1 MATYRADLVQN
12 IQPAT
17 ADYQALARSAELR
30 GQADVNLLKVLGEV
44 GVSAYKAYQAE
55 DIKSTATGAMVKNE
69 KGELVESNTDLLNAQ
84 ELTEAFLTRNQAAQ
98 KASLLETEARKLAG
112 QQYTYASEF
121 EGGMP
126 YEAQQRDIAQFEAA
140 KAQTLTQYSTEIQR
154 LKEASKGGMSKEEY
168 VARVSAI
175 TKKAIAKYPHMSDEI
190 RQQVG
195 IVTGLPYADRWAQMQ
210 YVKDMFSK
218 SDSSGGADPLDPRKA
233 LASTITAMAKTN
245 LFGTEVQLNE
255 IYHNNPEKFNDIVKN
270 YNEYTAV
277 IAKEQQ
283 AVATLQRDV
292 AVADNDAD
300 KRRGIFG
307 VIFQTAFGGNVLT
320 SSMKATQ
327 DKESPYHQVFEL
339 MKQGKNLTTHP
350 GAFETH
356 VKMHV
361 AQMRTNI
368 ESAYRTASNQ
378 LELWLAKSNVS
389 DGKRNEMRKD
399 LTTLRDIELGRYANE
414 NGLIAMSS
422 IMARH
427 KEKTIEQQK
436 TLFEFAI
443 KGLSSFNNNA
453 LIQAYF
459 ASDASRSRLAIENP
473 NFYAKINQMEETVS
487 STLQMLR
494 NESEAYSDL
503 EKIASV
509 MRQATAAPASM
520 EIDYIIGDSTM
531 YKATHEAMMGQ
542 ARGSLDKATAGL
554 PLDKQEVNIISSA
567 FATSAQYGAN
577 ANQLMN
583 RHQEF
588 YNSLSKLPASQLA
601 IVKENVNNGAKA
613 AIINVMQIKQVLEA
627 KYGMTINLGLNSMG
641 EIAPILSAV
650 DVRNSKAREMISEFT
665 KASRPL
671 IRTAIFA
678 RAAVTGEE
686 PKVGGQAFLTAITNN
701 TPPEDFFS
709 LGGAGRGQTEG
720 SPGITNYNYETGE
733 VIPPSIYSGTQA
745 EREAYDEQQRKK
757 IADNIAKMEGKQPAG
772 EAPKPAPQEDTGPIS
787 IRDDVEK
794 LTWLNKRQKERLYDN
809 IVRAVKDGSLTNL
822 TRFAKILQTATE
834 EERKKLV
841 ESLK

>member
-17 ADYQALARSAELR
+17 ADYQALARSTELR

-84 ELTEAFLTRNQAAQ
+84 ELTEAFLTRNQAAN
-98 KASLLETEARKLAG
+98 KASLLETEARQLAG
-112 QQYTYASEF
+112 QQYTYASEL
-121 EGGMP
+121 EGSMP

-168 VARVSAI
+168 VSRVSAI

-195 IVTGLPYADRWAQMQ
+195 IITGLPYADRWAQMQ

-218 SDSSGGADPLDPRKA
+218 SGSSGGADPLDPRKA
-233 LASTITAMAKTN
+233 LASTITEIAKTN

-255 IYHNNPEKFNDIVKN
+255 IYHNNPEKFNEIVKN

-277 IAKEQQ
+277 RAKEQQ
-283 AVATLQRDV
+283 AVAALQRDV
-292 AVADNDAD
+292 AVADNDAN

-327 DKESPYHQVFEL
+327 DKDSPYYQVFEL

-427 KEKTIEQQK
+427 REKTIEQQK

-487 STLQMLR
+487 STLRMLR

-554 PLDKQEVNIISSA
+554 PLDKPEVNAISSA

-577 ANQLMN
+577 ANYLMN
-583 RHQEF
+583 NYQTIGV
-588 YNSLSKLPASQLA
+588 SLSKLPLTQQNV
-601 IVKENVNNGAKA
+601 IKENVNNGAKQ
-613 AIINVMQIKQVLEA
+613 AIINVMQIKQVLEG
-627 KYGMTINLGLNSMG
+627 KYKVNIKLGLTSSG
-641 EIAPILSAV
+641 EVAPI
-650 DVRNSKAREMISEFT
+650 REIGAPRENALANEEFRRQT
-665 KASRPL
+665 AALMRA
-671 IRTAIFA
+671 AIFS
-678 RAAVTGEE
+678 RAAVMRED
-686 PKVGGQAFLTAITNN
+686 PNVGGQAFLNAINN
-701 TPPEDFFS
+701 NEPPLDFFS
-709 LGGAGRGQTEG
+709 VSGMVPVPTAFKDSGAGRGQAEG
-720 SPGITNYNYETGE
+720 SPGITNYDYTTGE
-733 VIPPSIYSGTQA
+733 VKPPSIYSGTQA
-745 EREAYDEQQRKK
+745 EREAYNEQKRKK

-772 EAPKPAPQEDTGPIS
+772 EEPKPAPQEDTGPVS
-787 IRDDVEK
+787 IKDDIEQ
-794 LTWLNKRQKERLYDN
+794 LL
-809 IVRAVKDGSLTNL
+809 SL
-822 TRFAKILQTATE
+822 IHI
-834 EERKKLV
+834 
-841 ESLK
+841 